1 LLSKIVTVRFLN
13 ALESAV
19 FLAVF
24 FGKATSYQVLQ
35 LFVGAKTKH
44 LLATTDCIAL
54 FQSRIDVLEK
64 LVEAKKLLIRTQ
76 NIHQFISD
84 VIRKS
89 T

>member
-1 LLSKIVTVRFLN
+1 LREIVTVRFLN

-24 FGKATSYQVLQ
+24 FSKATSYQILQ
-35 LFVGAKTKH
+35 FFVGAKTKH
-44 LLATTDCIAL
+44 LLAATDCIAL
-54 FQSRIDVLEK
+54 FQTLIDVFEEF
-64 LVEAKKLLIRTQ
+64 VEAEKLLIRTQ
-76 NIHQFISD
+76 NIHQFIGD